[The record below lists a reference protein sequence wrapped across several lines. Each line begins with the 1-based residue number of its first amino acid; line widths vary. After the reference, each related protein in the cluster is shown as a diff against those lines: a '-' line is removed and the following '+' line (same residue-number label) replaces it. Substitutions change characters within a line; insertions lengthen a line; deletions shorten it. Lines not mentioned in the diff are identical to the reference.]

1 MVGGAAVE
9 DAVARAR
16 RLPDLRVGLHLA
28 LTDARPLLPPA
39 RLRGLVKRDGTF
51 RDDMARVGLE
61 LAARPG
67 LRRRLAAEVAT
78 QFQAFADTGLPLDHV
93 NAHRHFHLHPYV
105 ARVTFRCA
113 RRHGAKATRVPAEP
127 WRLVRSID
135 PAGRGWAGPLLGP
148 WTMLLRRLARRA
160 GLVAPDRVFGLAW
173 SGAFTRERVEA
184 VLDRLPEGSTELYFH
199 PATRAGFPGAAP
211 GYRYADELAA
221 LTAPSVH
228 ERAARPDVRRIG
240 YADLAAAT

>member
-16 RLPDLRVGLHLA
+16 RLPSLRVGLHLA
-28 LTDARPLLPPA
+28 LTDARPLLPPQ

-67 LRRRLAAEVAT
+67 LRRRLAAEVAA
-78 QFQAFADTGLPLDHV
+78 QFHAFADTGLPLDHV
-93 NAHRHFHLHPYV
+93 NAHRHFHLHPFV
-105 ARVTFRCA
+105 ARVAFRCA

-127 WRLVRSID
+127 WRLVRRID

-148 WTMLLRRLARRA
+148 WTMLLRRLAARA
-160 GLVAPDRVFGLAW
+160 GLAAPDRVFGLAW

-221 LTAPSVH
+221 LTAPSVR
-228 ERAARPDVRRIG
+228 ERAARPDIRRIG
-240 YADLAAAT
+240 YADLAATT